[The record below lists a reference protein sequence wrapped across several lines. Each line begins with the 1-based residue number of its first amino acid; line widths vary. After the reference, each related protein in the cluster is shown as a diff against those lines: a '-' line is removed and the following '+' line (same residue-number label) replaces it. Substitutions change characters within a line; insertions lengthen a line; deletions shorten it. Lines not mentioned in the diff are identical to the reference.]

1 MADSDALLV
10 VEDWISEHFFTTDAR
25 KESYLARVLDRVKQW
40 RDAEHPTA
48 KSRFTAERSKLA
60 TSMAA
65 LYADEDPDPD
75 AAAALHADL
84 RRILGYEPGPYETTV
99 NGPVRLLR
107 SPGLEPTL
115 AIVEAK
121 PAATLDELFARH
133 ADTLAE
139 PYVVD
144 DEDPITSA
152 TKLVSTL
159 FLDQEETKFALIMA
173 GRWLVVGEASRW
185 PEGRYLAVD
194 LHTVAERGDTKQG
207 GEIDRA
213 LVAVDAES
221 LAPDADGNI
230 WWDATLEASVA
241 HTVGVSADLREGVRE
256 SIELIANEVVD
267 RRRAQG
273 LDPLPQ
279 SQAQPLALQSLRFLY
294 RILFLLY
301 AEASPELKILPVGDP
316 DYARGYSLD
325 RLRELVQV
333 ELASPRARSG
343 THLYESLAL
352 LFRLVDRGHSLV
364 EDSSP
369 LVEELDG
376 GAGERLET
384 YETHPS
390 PLVEERGSEA
400 TERPSPLV
408 EERRSEATERLETYE
423 TTNDRLVERGLE
435 FQPLRADLFSPQA
448 TALID
453 EVRLGNHALQEV
465 LRRLLLS
472 KERSGKERG
481 FISYVEL
488 GINQLGA
495 VYEGLMSYTGSFA
508 DVDLYEVARDGNPE
522 KGSWVVPV
530 DRADHLADKDFVHD
544 TDPVTGQKSRRRYT
558 RGQFVFRLSGRQRQR
573 SASYYTPE
581 VLTKFTVSEALA
593 ELLDQ
598 DGHTTTAEEILGL
611 SVCEPA
617 LGSGA
622 FAIEAVRQLAEQY
635 LKRRQEEL
643 GERIDPDVY
652 PAELQK
658 VKAYLALHNV
668 YGVDLNATAVEFA
681 EITLWLDTMA
691 EGLQAPWF
699 GLRLRRGNS
708 LVGASRSFY
717 TRDQVNDKRWLTTPP
732 TAEPLTDIAAR
743 IEQDRPELSG
753 SGGRIH
759 HWLLP
764 AAGWGAT
771 SESKEAKELVPDRV
785 AKVKAWRKA
794 IKGKPTKK
802 QLDQLVAISHQ
813 AEELWA
819 MAYRRL
825 KVAEEQSARH
835 IKLWGNPLADPPF
848 PLVEPVAGEE
858 RAAQPRRNPVS
869 NAPTRTV
876 TREQIEESLADVDG
890 AYRRLRRMM
899 DAWAALWFWPLTGDE
914 VAPPTLDQWID
925 AAQGILGTQKLSSRG
940 AKQGMG
946 TLSPADQW
954 EAMADQEN
962 FELAG
967 AGARRVKDVVGEHP
981 WLRVCD
987 DVAIEQGF
995 FHWPL
1000 DFATVFGRGGF
1011 DLQVGNPPWVRP
1023 RGDVESLLAEG
1034 EPWWQLA
1041 LKPSVAEKRKRRE
1054 ETLQRPGVLRG
1065 VVDGDA
1071 EMVALAEFI
1080 GGTTTYPLLAGL
1092 QPDLYRC
1099 FMHRTWANASGH
1111 GTTGLIHPETHF
1123 TDEKAGNL
1131 REETYLRL
1139 RRHWQ
1144 FKNELMLFGEIDDQV
1159 VYGLH
1164 TYGRRR
1170 QLPWFLNAV
1179 GLYHPDTI
1187 NRSHQHDGSGE
1198 EPGYKYEGKWD
1209 RRPHRSRVQLVTEE
1223 ALQLWR
1229 DVLEAPTAPTLRTR
1243 MLYTVNSSSATVLA
1257 RLATAGRVG
1266 ELGLKF
1272 SRGWDESIDRQKGR
1286 FVQQWGPAPWQ
1297 DAILQGPH
1305 LHVGNPFYKSPNP
1318 TMKHNQDWSSVDL
1331 ETLAPDAQPVTAY
1344 KPAGDRAVY
1353 DSAYGSWDGVPV
1365 RDHYRVAWRCMAA
1378 NSGERTL
1385 IPAVLPPGA
1394 THVDGIFSAG
1404 AGDAKT
1410 LALLGAV
1417 LSSILSDFQMRSAP
1431 KNHIRA
1437 PQVER
1442 VATPELGH
1450 PLVPRLIL
1458 RWLRLNC
1465 LTVAFADLWSKAWD
1479 SSFAN
1484 DEWLLGSAHPDAP
1497 QLGDVGPDWR
1507 PDTPLRRDVDR
1518 RNALLEIDALM
1529 ATMLGVTADEL
1540 ATIYR
1545 TQFAVLH
1552 GYDQNDYIYD
1562 ANGRLVPTQ
1571 VRQLW
1576 RKKGDNLTEEERT
1589 ATHPA
1594 GIVYTYELPFA
1605 PRDREADF
1613 RTAMGAL
1620 DGDGNAG
1627 LPGW

>member
-25 KESYLARVLDRVKQW
+25 KESYLARVLERAKQW
-40 RDAEHPTA
+40 RDAEGPTT
-48 KSRFTAERSKLA
+48 KSRFTADRSRLA
-60 TSMAA
+60 TAMAA
-65 LYADEDPDPD
+65 LYADEEPNPT
-75 AAAALHADL
+75 AAANLHADL
-84 RRILGYEPGPYETTV
+84 RRILGFHPGPYETTI

-115 AIVEAK
+115 ALVEAK

-139 PYVVD
+139 PYAID
-144 DEDPITSA
+144 DEEPIHSA

-159 FLDQEETKFALIMA
+159 FLDNEQTKFALIMA
-173 GRWLVVGEASRW
+173 GRWLVVAEASRW

-194 LHTVAERGDTKQG
+194 LHTVAERNDTKQG

-213 LVAVDAES
+213 LVAVDAQS
-221 LAPDADGNI
+221 LAPDAGGTI

-241 HTVGVSADLREGVRE
+241 HTVGVSGDLREGVRE

-279 SQAQPLALQSLRFLY
+279 HQAQPLALQSLRFLY

-333 ELASPRARSG
+333 ELSSPRARSG

-352 LFRLVDRGHSLV
+352 LFELVDRGHSLS
-364 EDSSP
+364 EDS
-369 LVEELDG
+369 
-376 GAGERLET
+376 
-384 YETHPS
+384 
-390 PLVEERGSEA
+390 
-400 TERPSPLV
+400 
-408 EERRSEATERLETYE
+408 
-423 TTNDRLVERGLE
+423 DRLVERGLE
-435 FQPLRADLFSPQA
+435 FQPLRADLFSPKA

-453 EVRLGNHALQEV
+453 KVGLGNHALQEV

-472 KERSGKERG
+472 KERSGMERG

-508 DVDLYEVARDGNPE
+508 DVDLYEVARDGNPA

-530 DRADHLADKDFVHD
+530 DRADHLAEKDFVLD
-544 TDPVTGQKSRRRYT
+544 IDPVTQQRRRRRYT
-558 RGQFVFRLSGRQRQR
+558 RGQFVFRLSGRERQR

-593 ELLDQ
+593 ELMDQ
-598 DGHTTTAEEILGL
+598 DGRTTTAEEILGL

-622 FAIEAVRQLAEQY
+622 FAIEAVRQLADQY

-643 GERIDPDVY
+643 GERIDPDLY

-658 VKAYLALHNV
+658 VKAHLALHNV

-732 TAEPLTDIAAR
+732 KAEPLTDIADR

-785 AKVKAWRKA
+785 KSVKAWRKA
-794 IKGKPTKK
+794 IRSKPTKK

-813 AEELWA
+813 VEELWA

-825 KVAEEQSARH
+825 KVAEQQSARK
-835 IKLWGNPLADPPF
+835 IPLWGIP
-848 PLVEPVAGEE
+848 EEVAN
-858 RAAQPRRNPVS
+858 QHQTTV
-869 NAPTRTV
+869 V
-876 TREQIEESLADVDG
+876 TREQIEESLADDEG

-899 DAWAALWFWPLTGDE
+899 DAWTALWFWPLTGDK

-925 AAQGILGTQKLSSRG
+925 AAQGILGSYQPTRSRKASS
-940 AKQGMG
+940 ADQP
-946 TLSPADQW
+946 LSPSDVWGALA
-954 EAMADQEN
+954 EQEE
-962 FELAG
+962 FELFT
-967 AGARRVKDVVGEHP
+967 AGARRVAAVLAAHP
-981 WLRVCD
+981 WLRVCEH
-987 DVAIEQGF
+987 VAGEQGF
-995 FHWPL
+995 FHWQL
-1000 DFATVFGRGGF
+1000 DFATVFGREGF

-1023 RGDVESLLAEG
+1023 DVDMDALLAEG
-1034 EPWWQLA
+1034 DPWWQLA
-1041 LKPSVAEKRKRRE
+1041 IKPSEALKASRRLG
-1054 ETLQRPGVLRG
+1054 TLQLARM
-1065 VVDGDA
+1065 GDTVTAGAA
-1071 EMVALAEFI
+1071 EMVALREFV
-1080 GGTTTYPLLAGL
+1080 GDVASYPELAGL
-1092 QPDLYRC
+1092 RPDLYRC
-1099 FMHRTWANASGH
+1099 FMARAWERSSYQ
-1111 GTTGLIHPETHF
+1111 GTVGLIHPETHL
-1123 TDEKAGNL
+1123 TDEKAGGL
-1131 REETYLRL
+1131 RELTYPRL

-1144 FKNELMLFGEIDDQV
+1144 FLNELKLFSEIHDLVSYGVHIYGASRHV
-1159 VYGLH
+1159 VFM
-1164 TYGRRR
+1164 
-1170 QLPWFLNAV
+1170 QAS
-1179 GLYHPDTI
+1179 GLYHPETVT
-1187 NRSHQHDGSGE
+1187 RSQHHDGSGS
-1198 EPGYKYEGKWD
+1198 EPGFKHEGNWD
-1209 RRPHRSRVQLVTEE
+1209 RRPHRSRIQTVTDSTLVS
-1223 ALQLWR
+1223 WR
-1229 DVLEAPTAPTLRTR
+1229 DALEDPDLPVRRTR
-1243 MLYTVNSSSATVLA
+1243 MLYAVNRSASRVLS
-1257 RLATAGRVG
+1257 LLSTAPRVG
-1266 ELGLKF
+1266 ELGLHF
-1272 SRGWDESIDRQKGR
+1272 SAGWNETTDRQKGR
-1286 FVQQWGPAPWQ
+1286 FVQEWGPASWE

-1305 LHVGNPFYKSPNP
+1305 LHVGTPFYKSPNS

-1331 ETLAPDAQPVTAY
+1331 ETLAPDARPVTAY
-1344 KPAGDRAVY
+1344 KPAGDRAIY
-1353 DSAYGSWDGVPV
+1353 DAAYGTWNGVPV
-1365 RDHYRVAWRCMAA
+1365 RDHYRLAWRAMAA

-1385 IPAVLPPGA
+1385 TPAIIPPSAAHPNGVFSLGGDPGLVVFA
-1394 THVDGIFSAG
+1394 AG
-1404 AGDAKT
+1404 A
-1410 LALLGAV
+1410 
-1417 LSSILSDFQMRSAP
+1417 LSSLLSDFSVRAAP
-1431 KNHIRA
+1431 KSGIYQGVVDRLGLPPVTH
-1437 PQVER
+1437 
-1442 VATPELGH
+1442 ELA
-1450 PLVPRLIL
+1450 PRLLL
-1458 RWLRLNC
+1458 RTLRLNC
-1465 LTVAFADLWSKAWD
+1465 LTEAYAPLWQELWDPAFAE
-1479 SSFAN
+1479 
-1484 DEWLLGSAHPDAP
+1484 DEWLLGKGYP
-1497 QLGDVGPDWR
+1497 GGPDMGAVR
-1507 PDTPLRRDVDR
+1507 PEWTPTTPLRRDIDR
-1518 RNALLEIDALM
+1518 RNALVEIDALM
-1529 ATMLGVTADEL
+1529 ATMLGVSADEL
-1540 ATIYR
+1540 STIYR

-1576 RKKGDNLTEEERT
+1576 RKKGHKLTEEERT
-1589 ATHPA
+1589 ATHPV
-1594 GIVYTYELPFA
+1594 GTIYKYELPFA
-1605 PRDREADF
+1605 RIDREADF
-1613 RTAMGAL
+1613 CTAVDAL
-1620 DGDGNAG
+1620 QTYHWKR
-1627 LPGW
+1627 PGGVAPLDSGRRNLGPDPSTTGVGVAR

>member
-40 RDAEHPTA
+40 RDAEHPTTR
-48 KSRFTAERSKLA
+48 SRFTADRSKLA
-60 TSMAA
+60 TAMAA
-65 LYADEDPDPD
+65 LYADDDPDPD

-115 AIVEAK
+115 ALVEAK

-159 FLDQEETKFALIMA
+159 FLDHEETKFALIMA
-173 GRWLVVGEASRW
+173 GRWLVVAEASRW

-364 EDSSP
+364 ED
-369 LVEELDG
+369 
-376 GAGERLET
+376 
-384 YETHPS
+384 
-390 PLVEERGSEA
+390 
-400 TERPSPLV
+400 PSPLV

-453 EVRLGNHALQEV
+453 EVGLGNHALQEV

-530 DRADHLADKDFVHD
+530 DRADHLADKDFVLD

-717 TRDQVNDKRWLTTPP
+717 TRDQVGDKRWLTTPP

-753 SGGRIH
+753 SDGRIH

-825 KVAEEQSARH
+825 KVAEQQSARR
-835 IKLWGNPLADPPF
+835 IPLWGMPED
-848 PLVEPVAGEE
+848 VAS
-858 RAAQPRRNPVS
+858 QHQTTV
-869 NAPTRTV
+869 V
-876 TREQIEESLADVDG
+876 TREQIEESLADDDG

-899 DAWAALWFWPLTGDE
+899 DAWTALWFWPLTGDE

-940 AKQGMG
+940 SKQGMG

-954 EAMADQEN
+954 QAMADQES
-962 FELAG
+962 FEVAG
-967 AGARRVKDVVGEHP
+967 AGARRVKDVLDEHP
-981 WLRVCD
+981 WLRVCE
-987 DVAIEQGF
+987 DVAREQGF
-995 FHWPL
+995 LHWQL
-1000 DFATVFGRGGF
+1000 DFATIFGRGGF

-1023 RGDVESLLAEG
+1023 DVDLDALLAESD
-1034 EPWWQLA
+1034 PWWQLEV
-1041 LKPSVAEKRKRRE
+1041 KPSEAAKTSRRT
-1054 ETLQRPGVLRG
+1054 ETLQLVGAADMVAAG
-1065 VVDGDA
+1065 AA
-1071 EMVALAEFI
+1071 EMVALREFVGDATI
-1080 GGTTTYPLLAGL
+1080 YPELSGL
-1092 QPDLYRC
+1092 RPDLYRC
-1099 FMHRTWANASGH
+1099 FMAQTWTH
-1111 GTTGLIHPETHF
+1111 GSRRGTVGLIHPETHL
-1123 TDEKAGNL
+1123 TDEKAGGL
-1131 REETYLRL
+1131 RELTYPRL

-1144 FKNELMLFGEIDDQV
+1144 FKNELMLFTEIDDQV

-1164 TYGRRR
+1164 IYGWARSEAR
-1170 QLPWFLNAV
+1170 FLHAV
-1179 GLYHPDTI
+1179 GIYHPETVS
-1187 NRSHQHDGSGE
+1187 RSFSHDGSGE
-1198 EPGYKYEGKWD
+1198 EPGYKHAGKWD
-1209 RRPHRSRVQLVTEE
+1209 RRPHRSRIQVVDDAELAV
-1223 ALQLWR
+1223 WR
-1229 DVLEAPTAPTLRTR
+1229 GIVETPDVPTRRTR
-1243 MLYTVNSSSATVLA
+1243 MLYSVNRSAAKVLSLMA
-1257 RLATAGRVG
+1257 RSQRVG
-1266 ELGLKF
+1266 ELGLQF
-1272 SRGWDESIDRQKGR
+1272 SAGWNETTDRQKGR
-1286 FVQQWGPAPWQ
+1286 FVQEWGPVSWD

-1305 LHVGNPFYKSPNP
+1305 LHVANPFYKSPNP

-1344 KPAGDRAVY
+1344 KPSGDRAVY
-1353 DSAYGSWDGVPV
+1353 DSAYGTWDGVPV
-1365 RDHYRVAWRCMAA
+1365 RDHYRVAWRRMAA

-1385 IPAVLPPGA
+1385 TPAIVPPGSVHVHPVHTVGGLPA
-1394 THVDGIFSAG
+1394 TDI
-1404 AGDAKT
+1404 
-1410 LALLGAV
+1410 ALVGAV
-1417 LSSILSDFQMRSAP
+1417 LASVLSDFQVRSVGKADI
-1431 KNHIRA
+1431 HLSS
-1437 PQVER
+1437 VER
-1442 VATPELGH
+1442 LALPPRDH
-1450 PLVPRLIL
+1450 PLIPRLLL
-1458 RWLRLNC
+1458 RALRLNC
-1465 LTVAFADLWSKAWD
+1465 LTRAYADLWRDAWD
-1479 SSFAN
+1479 PAFTE
-1484 DEWLLGSAHPDAP
+1484 DEWLLGKAYPDAP
-1497 QLGDVGPDWR
+1497 ELGDVRPGWT
-1507 PDTPLRRDVDR
+1507 PDTPLRRDIDR
-1518 RNALLEIDALM
+1518 RNALVEIDALM

-1562 ANGRLVPTQ
+1562 ANGRLAPTQ

-1576 RKKGDNLTEEERT
+1576 RRKGDKLTDDERT
-1589 ATHPA
+1589 ATHAA
-1594 GIVYTYELPFA
+1594 GTIYAYELPFA
-1605 PRDREADF
+1605 PRDREADM
-1613 RTAMGAL
+1613 RDAIVKLVRVDVQPAH
-1620 DGDGNAG
+1620 
-1627 LPGW
+1627 

>member
-25 KESYLARVLDRVKQW
+25 KESYLSRVLDRVKQW
-40 RDAEHPTA
+40 RDSEHPTT

-60 TSMAA
+60 TAMAA
-65 LYADEDPDPD
+65 LYADDDPDPD

-159 FLDQEETKFALIMA
+159 FLDHEETKFALIMA
-173 GRWLVVGEASRW
+173 GRWLVVAEASRW

-194 LHTVAERGDTKQG
+194 LHTVAERGDTLQG

-213 LVAVDAES
+213 LVALDAES

-352 LFRLVDRGHSLV
+352 LFRLVDRGHNI
-364 EDSSP
+364 
-369 LVEELDG
+369 DG
-376 GAGERLET
+376 DAE
-384 YETHPS
+384 
-390 PLVEERGSEA
+390 
-400 TERPSPLV
+400 
-408 EERRSEATERLETYE
+408 
-423 TTNDRLVERGLE
+423 RLVERGLE
-435 FQPLRADLFSPQA
+435 FQPLRADLFSPKA
-448 TALID
+448 ASLID
-453 EVRLGNHALQEV
+453 EVGLGNHALQEV

-530 DRADHLADKDFVHD
+530 DRADHLADKDFVLD

-581 VLTKFTVSEALA
+581 VLTKFTVSEALT

-717 TRDQVNDKRWLTTPP
+717 TRDQVGDKRWLTTPP
-732 TAEPLTDIAAR
+732 TVEPLTDIAAR

-785 AKVKAWRKA
+785 AKVKDWRKA

-825 KVAEEQSARH
+825 KVAEQQSARR
-835 IKLWGNPLADPPF
+835 IPLWGMPED
-848 PLVEPVAGEE
+848 VANQHQ
-858 RAAQPRRNPVS
+858 ATV
-869 NAPTRTV
+869 V
-876 TREQIEESLADVDG
+876 TREQIEESLADDDG

-899 DAWAALWFWPLTGDE
+899 DAWTALWFWPLTGDE

-940 AKQGMG
+940 ARQGMG
-946 TLSPADQW
+946 TLSPSDQW
-954 EAMADQEN
+954 EAMGDQEN

-967 AGARRVKDVVGEHP
+967 AGARRVSDVLDDHP
-981 WLRVCD
+981 WLRVCG
-987 DVAIEQGF
+987 DVAKEQGF
-995 FHWPL
+995 FHWQL

-1023 RGDVESLLAEG
+1023 TVDADALLSDGD
-1034 EPWWQLA
+1034 PWWQLA
-1041 LKPSVAEKRKRRE
+1041 LKPSEAERAARRVDTLSNSEAFDILVAGAGEVAAVAEF
-1054 ETLQRPGVLRG
+1054 V
-1065 VVDGDA
+1065 GD
-1071 EMVALAEFI
+1071 V
-1080 GGTTTYPLLAGL
+1080 TTYPVLVGL

-1099 FMHRTWANASGH
+1099 FMWRTWSNGSQRGIV
-1111 GTTGLIHPETHF
+1111 GLIHPETHF
-1123 TDEKAGNL
+1123 TDEKAGGL
-1131 REETYLRL
+1131 REATYVRL
-1139 RRHWQ
+1139 KRHWQ
-1144 FKNELMLFGEIDDQV
+1144 FKNELMLFTEIDDQV
-1159 VYGLH
+1159 VYGFHIYGSPMAHPAFLH
-1164 TYGRRR
+1164 
-1170 QLPWFLNAV
+1170 AV
-1179 GLYHPDTI
+1179 GIYHPETVE
-1187 NRSHQHDGSGE
+1187 RSHQHDGSGE
-1198 EPGYKYEGKWD
+1198 EPGYKHLGKWD
-1209 RRPHRSRVQLVTEE
+1209 RRPHRSRIQAVNKGVLSV
-1223 ALQLWR
+1223 WHS
-1229 DVLEAPTAPTLRTR
+1229 VLEGADVPVQRTR
-1243 MLYTVNSSSATVLA
+1243 MLYTVNRSAAEVLA
-1257 RLATAGRVG
+1257 RLATSRRVS
-1266 ELGLKF
+1266 ELGLRF
-1272 SRGWDESIDRQKGR
+1272 SSGWHEKMDRQKGR
-1286 FVQQWGPAPWQ
+1286 FLQKWGPASWD

-1331 ETLAPDAQPVTAY
+1331 ETLAPDARPVTAY
-1344 KPAGDRAVY
+1344 KPTGDRAVY
-1353 DSAYGSWDGVPV
+1353 DSAYGTWDGVPV
-1365 RDHYRVAWRCMAA
+1365 RDHYRVAWRAMAA

-1385 IPAVLPPGA
+1385 IPAIIPPGTA
-1394 THVDGIFSAG
+1394 HPNTIFTLG
-1404 AGDAKT
+1404 GDAFSVV
-1410 LALLGAV
+1410 LLSGAV
-1417 LSSILSDFQMRSAP
+1417 SSLVNDFSVRSAP
-1431 KNHIRA
+1431 RSNIF
-1437 PQVER
+1437 QGVVER
-1442 VATPELGH
+1442 LALPPRDHMLI
-1450 PLVPRLIL
+1450 PRLLL
-1458 RWLRLNC
+1458 RTLRLNC
-1465 LTVAFADLWSKAWD
+1465 LTNAYASLWREVWDPAFTD
-1479 SSFAN
+1479 
-1484 DEWLLGSAHPDAP
+1484 DEWLLGKAYPDAP
-1497 QLGDVGPDWR
+1497 DLGGVGPEWT
-1507 PDTPLRRDVDR
+1507 PVTPLRRHIDR
-1518 RNALLEIDALM
+1518 HNALVEIDALM

-1540 ATIYR
+1540 STIYR

-1562 ANGRLVPTQ
+1562 TNGRLVPTQ

-1576 RKKGDNLTEEERT
+1576 RKKGHNLTEEERT
-1589 ATHPA
+1589 AAQPA
-1594 GIVYTYELPFA
+1594 GTVYTYELPFA
-1605 PRDREADF
+1605 PRERESDF
-1613 RTAMGAL
+1613 HSAMHRLGRGHLLASEQR
-1620 DGDGNAG
+1620 
-1627 LPGW
+1627 

>member
-25 KESYLARVLDRVKQW
+25 KESYLARVLDRLKQW
-40 RDAEHPTA
+40 RDSEHPTT

-60 TSMAA
+60 TAMAA
-65 LYADEDPDPD
+65 LYADDDPDAE

-115 AIVEAK
+115 ALVEAK

-159 FLDQEETKFALIMA
+159 FLDHEETKFALIMA
-173 GRWLVVGEASRW
+173 GRWLVVAEASRW

-279 SQAQPLALQSLRFLY
+279 GQAQPLALQSLRFLY

-352 LFRLVDRGHSLV
+352 LFRLVDRGHT
-364 EDSSP
+364 
-369 LVEELDG
+369 LDG
-376 GAGERLET
+376 DA
-384 YETHPS
+384 
-390 PLVEERGSEA
+390 
-400 TERPSPLV
+400 
-408 EERRSEATERLETYE
+408 
-423 TTNDRLVERGLE
+423 DRLVERGLE
-435 FQPLRADLFSPQA
+435 FQPLRADLFSPKA
-448 TALID
+448 TSLID
-453 EVRLGNHALQEV
+453 EVGLGNHALQEV

-508 DVDLYEVARDGNPE
+508 EVDLYEVAKDGNPE

-530 DRADHLADKDFVHD
+530 DRADHLADKDFVLD

-622 FAIEAVRQLAEQY
+622 FAIEAVRQLADQY

-743 IEQDRPELSG
+743 VEQDRPELSG

-771 SESKEAKELVPDRV
+771 SESKEARELVPERV

-825 KVAEEQSARH
+825 KVAEQQSARQ
-835 IKLWGNPLADPPF
+835 IPLWGMPED
-848 PLVEPVAGEE
+848 VANQHQ
-858 RAAQPRRNPVS
+858 ATV
-869 NAPTRTV
+869 V
-876 TREQIEESLADVDG
+876 TREQIEESLADDDG

-899 DAWAALWFWPLTGDE
+899 DAWTALWFWPLTGDE
-914 VAPPTLDQWID
+914 VAPPTLDEWID
-925 AAQGILGTQKLSSRG
+925 AAQGILGTQKLHWWG
-940 AKQGMG
+940 AKEGNG
-946 TLSPADQW
+946 TLAPTDQW
-954 EAMADQEN
+954 KAMADQES

-967 AGARRVKDVVGEHP
+967 AGAKPVRTVLEAHP
-981 WLRVCD
+981 WLHICEALAR
-987 DVAIEQGF
+987 EHGF
-995 FHWPL
+995 FHWQL

-1011 DLQVGNPPWVRP
+1011 DMQVGNPPWVRP
-1023 RGDVESLLAEG
+1023 RGDAEALLAEVD
-1034 EPWWQLA
+1034 PWWKLA
-1041 LKPSVAEKRKRRE
+1041 DKPPEAVRTQRRAAAI
-1054 ETLQRPGVLRG
+1054 LQPGACEVL
-1065 VVDGDA
+1065 VSGDS
-1071 EMVALAEFI
+1071 EMAALAVYARDVTIF
-1080 GGTTTYPLLAGL
+1080 PMLSGL

-1099 FMHRTWANASGH
+1099 FMARAWANMGTAGIAS
-1111 GTTGLIHPETHF
+1111 LLHPDSHF
-1123 TDEKAGNL
+1123 SDDSASVL
-1131 REETYLRL
+1131 RASTYPRL
-1139 RRHWQ
+1139 RRQWQ
-1144 FKNELMLFGEIDDQV
+1144 FVNELRLFDEVGHMMV
-1159 VYGLH
+1159 FGVHVYG
-1164 TYGRRR
+1164 
-1170 QLPWFLNAV
+1170 NARAKV
-1179 GLYHPDTI
+1179 GFWRAGGLYHPDTVV
-1187 NRSHQHDGSGE
+1187 RSLNHDGSGP
-1198 EPGYKYEGKWD
+1198 EPGFKHQGRWD
-1209 RRPHRSRVQLVTEE
+1209 LRPHRSRIQYVDGGVLAT
-1223 ALQLWR
+1223 WR
-1229 DVLEAPTAPTLRTR
+1229 DLLENPHSPVLESRMLRT
-1243 MLYTVNSSSATVLA
+1243 VNATQAELLA
-1257 RLATAGRVG
+1257 RFAAEGRIG
-1266 ELGLKF
+1266 DRSLDY
-1272 SRGWDESIDRQKGR
+1272 SRGWDESLDRRKGLFTR
-1286 FVQQWGPAPWQ
+1286 EWGPVESWD

-1305 LHVGNPFYKSPNP
+1305 IFVCDPFYQRPNP
-1318 TMKHNQDWSSVDL
+1318 TMRSKGDWAAQDL
-1331 ETLAPDAQPVTAY
+1331 EALSSDALPTTAY
-1344 KPAGDRAVY
+1344 KPASNRQLY
-1353 DSAYGSWDGVPV
+1353 ESSYGVSRGIPV
-1365 RDHYRVAWRCMAA
+1365 RSRYRIAWRRMAA
-1378 NSGERTL
+1378 NGGERTL
-1385 IPAVLPPGA
+1385 IAACVPPGTA
-1394 THVDGIFSAG
+1394 HVHTINS
-1404 AGDAKT
+1404 
-1410 LALLGAV
+1410 LAANTGRELSVVGAV
-1417 LSSILSDFQMRSAP
+1417 LSSLLSDFQIRS
-1431 KNHIRA
+1431 
-1437 PQVER
+1437 
-1442 VATPELGH
+1442 VAKADIL
-1450 PLVPRLIL
+1450 PLAIKRLAMPPSDPRLEVRLAL
-1458 RWLRLNC
+1458 RMLRLNC
-1465 LTVAFADLWSKAWD
+1465 VTRAYANLWAEAWD
-1479 SSFAN
+1479 AAFLQDA
-1484 DEWLLGSAHPDAP
+1484 WLLAKAYPDAP
-1497 QLGDVGPDWR
+1497 ELGDVQPEWT
-1507 PDTPLRRDVDR
+1507 PATPLRRDVDR
-1518 RNALLEIDALM
+1518 RNALLEIDVIVAAM
-1529 ATMLGVTADEL
+1529 FGVTADEL

-1552 GYDQNDYIYD
+1552 GYDHNEYIFD

-1576 RKKGDNLTEEERT
+1576 RKKGDKLTDEERT

-1594 GIVYTYELPFA
+1594 GTVYTYELPFA

-1613 RTAMGAL
+1613 HTAMEAL
-1620 DGDGNAG
+1620 KQ
-1627 LPGW
+1627 

>member
-40 RDAEHPTA
+40 RDAEHPTT

-60 TSMAA
+60 TAMAA
-65 LYADEDPDPD
+65 LYADDDPDPD

-115 AIVEAK
+115 ALVEAK

-159 FLDQEETKFALIMA
+159 FLDHEETKFALIMA
-173 GRWLVVGEASRW
+173 GRWLVVAEASRW

-364 EDSSP
+364 E
-369 LVEELDG
+369 
-376 GAGERLET
+376 
-384 YETHPS
+384 
-390 PLVEERGSEA
+390 ERG
-400 TERPSPLV
+400 
-408 EERRSEATERLETYE
+408 SEATERLETYE

-453 EVRLGNHALQEV
+453 EVGLGNHALQEV

-530 DRADHLADKDFVHD
+530 DRADHLADKDFVLD

-835 IKLWGNPLADPPF
+835 IKLWGNPLADPPS
-848 PLVEPVAGEE
+848 
-858 RAAQPRRNPVS
+858 R
-869 NAPTRTV
+869 
-876 TREQIEESLADVDG
+876 
-890 AYRRLRRMM
+890 
-899 DAWAALWFWPLTGDE
+899 W
-914 VAPPTLDQWID
+914 
-925 AAQGILGTQKLSSRG
+925 LSR
-940 AKQGMG
+940 
-946 TLSPADQW
+946 SPARN
-954 EAMADQEN
+954 EPRN
-962 FELAG
+962 
-967 AGARRVKDVVGEHP
+967 RV
-981 WLRVCD
+981 
-987 DVAIEQGF
+987 
-995 FHWPL
+995 
-1000 DFATVFGRGGF
+1000 
-1011 DLQVGNPPWVRP
+1011 
-1023 RGDVESLLAEG
+1023 
-1034 EPWWQLA
+1034 
-1041 LKPSVAEKRKRRE
+1041 
-1054 ETLQRPGVLRG
+1054 ETP
-1065 VVDGDA
+1065 
-1071 EMVALAEFI
+1071 
-1080 GGTTTYPLLAGL
+1080 
-1092 QPDLYRC
+1092 
-1099 FMHRTWANASGH
+1099 
-1111 GTTGLIHPETHF
+1111 
-1123 TDEKAGNL
+1123 
-1131 REETYLRL
+1131 
-1139 RRHWQ
+1139 
-1144 FKNELMLFGEIDDQV
+1144 
-1159 VYGLH
+1159 
-1164 TYGRRR
+1164 
-1170 QLPWFLNAV
+1170 
-1179 GLYHPDTI
+1179 
-1187 NRSHQHDGSGE
+1187 
-1198 EPGYKYEGKWD
+1198 
-1209 RRPHRSRVQLVTEE
+1209 
-1223 ALQLWR
+1223 
-1229 DVLEAPTAPTLRTR
+1229 
-1243 MLYTVNSSSATVLA
+1243 
-1257 RLATAGRVG
+1257 
-1266 ELGLKF
+1266 
-1272 SRGWDESIDRQKGR
+1272 
-1286 FVQQWGPAPWQ
+1286 
-1297 DAILQGPH
+1297 
-1305 LHVGNPFYKSPNP
+1305 
-1318 TMKHNQDWSSVDL
+1318 
-1331 ETLAPDAQPVTAY
+1331 
-1344 KPAGDRAVY
+1344 
-1353 DSAYGSWDGVPV
+1353 
-1365 RDHYRVAWRCMAA
+1365 
-1378 NSGERTL
+1378 
-1385 IPAVLPPGA
+1385 
-1394 THVDGIFSAG
+1394 
-1404 AGDAKT
+1404 
-1410 LALLGAV
+1410 
-1417 LSSILSDFQMRSAP
+1417 
-1431 KNHIRA
+1431 
-1437 PQVER
+1437 
-1442 VATPELGH
+1442 
-1450 PLVPRLIL
+1450 
-1458 RWLRLNC
+1458 
-1465 LTVAFADLWSKAWD
+1465 
-1479 SSFAN
+1479 
-1484 DEWLLGSAHPDAP
+1484 
-1497 QLGDVGPDWR
+1497 
-1507 PDTPLRRDVDR
+1507 
-1518 RNALLEIDALM
+1518 
-1529 ATMLGVTADEL
+1529 
-1540 ATIYR
+1540 
-1545 TQFAVLH
+1545 
-1552 GYDQNDYIYD
+1552 
-1562 ANGRLVPTQ
+1562 
-1571 VRQLW
+1571 
-1576 RKKGDNLTEEERT
+1576 
-1589 ATHPA
+1589 
-1594 GIVYTYELPFA
+1594 
-1605 PRDREADF
+1605 
-1613 RTAMGAL
+1613 
-1620 DGDGNAG
+1620 
-1627 LPGW
+1627 

>member
-25 KESYLARVLDRVKQW
+25 KESYVARVLDRVKQW
-40 RDAEHPTA
+40 RDAEHPTT

-60 TSMAA
+60 TAMAA

-115 AIVEAK
+115 ALVEAK

-159 FLDQEETKFALIMA
+159 FLDHEETKFALIMA
-173 GRWLVVGEASRW
+173 GRWLVVAEASRW

-213 LVAVDAES
+213 LVALDAES

-273 LDPLPQ
+273 LDPLKQ
-279 SQAQPLALQSLRFLY
+279 DQAQPLALQSLRFLY

-352 LFRLVDRGHSLV
+352 LFELVDRGHA
-364 EDSSP
+364 
-369 LVEELDG
+369 LDG
-376 GAGERLET
+376 D
-384 YETHPS
+384 S
-390 PLVEERGSEA
+390 
-400 TERPSPLV
+400 
-408 EERRSEATERLETYE
+408 
-423 TTNDRLVERGLE
+423 DRLVERGLE
-435 FQPLRADLFSPQA
+435 FQPLRADLFSAKA

-453 EVRLGNHALQEV
+453 EVGLGNHALQEV

-530 DRADHLADKDFVHD
+530 DRADHLADKDFVLD
-544 TDPVTGQKSRRRYT
+544 ADPVTGQKSRRRYS

-717 TRDQVNDKRWLTTPP
+717 TRDQVGDKRWLTTPP

-743 IEQDRPELSG
+743 IEQDRPDLSG
-753 SGGRIH
+753 TGGRIH

-813 AEELWA
+813 VEELWA

-825 KVAEEQSARH
+825 KVAEEQSARQ
-835 IKLWGNPLADPPF
+835 IKLWGNPLADAD
-848 PLVEPVAGEE
+848 PLADV
-858 RAAQPRRNPVS
+858 PRSGLEASGARTRN
-869 NAPTRTV
+869 V
-876 TREQIEESLADVDG
+876 TREQIEESLADDDG

-899 DAWAALWFWPLTGDE
+899 DAWTALWFWPLTGDE

-925 AAQGILGTQKLSSRG
+925 AAQGILGTQRLSSRG
-940 AKQGMG
+940 SKQGMG
-946 TLSPADQW
+946 TLSPGDQW
-954 EAMADQEN
+954 QAMADQEN

-967 AGARRVKDVVGEHP
+967 AGARRVRDVLDDHP
-981 WLRVCD
+981 WLRVCE
-987 DVAIEQGF
+987 DVAREQGF
-995 FHWPL
+995 LHWQL

-1034 EPWWQLA
+1034 DPWWQLA
-1041 LKPSVAEKRKRRE
+1041 WKPSVAEKKARRE
-1054 ETLQRPGVLRG
+1054 HTLQQPRVEQG

-1071 EMVALAEFI
+1071 EIVALAEFI
-1080 GGTTTYPLLAGL
+1080 GDVTTYPVLAGL

-1099 FMHRTWANASGH
+1099 FMSRTWVNSSDR

-1123 TDEKAGNL
+1123 TDEKAGAL
-1131 REETYLRL
+1131 REAAYPRL

-1144 FKNELMLFGEIDDQV
+1144 FVNEMQLFREIDHHV
-1159 VYGLH
+1159 NYGIHVYGTNRDVGFRH
-1164 TYGRRR
+1164 
-1170 QLPWFLNAV
+1170 AA
-1179 GLYHPDTI
+1179 GLYHPETVS
-1187 NRSHQHDGSGE
+1187 RSAQHDGSGP
-1198 EPGYKYEGKWD
+1198 EPGYKHEGGWD
-1209 RRPHRSRVQLVTEE
+1209 RRPHRSRIQRVNRET
-1223 ALQLWR
+1223 LQVWR
-1229 DVLEAPTAPTLRTR
+1229 DVLESPTTPVERSR

-1257 RLATAGRVG
+1257 RLAKARRVG
-1266 ELGLKF
+1266 ELGLSF

-1286 FVQQWGPAPWQ
+1286 FVQEWGPVSWD

-1305 LHVGNPFYKSPNP
+1305 LHVANPFYKSPNP
-1318 TMKHNQDWSSVDL
+1318 TMLHNLDWSSVDL
-1331 ETLAPDAQPVTAY
+1331 EALAPDAQPVTAY
-1344 KPAGDRAVY
+1344 KPAGDRAIY
-1353 DSAYGSWDGVPV
+1353 DSSYGSWEGVPV
-1365 RDHYRVAWRCMAA
+1365 RDHFRVAWRKMAA

-1385 IPAVLPPGA
+1385 ISAVVPPGMA
-1394 THVDGIFSAG
+1394 HIDGVFSA
-1404 AGDAKT
+1404 AGSYDT
-1410 LALLGAV
+1410 DTVLLAVVMSSLLA
-1417 LSSILSDFQMRSAP
+1417 DFTIRSAP
-1431 KNHIRA
+1431 KANIRSA
-1437 PQVER
+1437 QIDQLPLPP
-1442 VATPELGH
+1442 ADH
-1450 PLVPRLIL
+1450 PLLPRARL
-1458 RWLRLNC
+1458 RFLRLSCVTAAYAELWAVNWDP
-1465 LTVAFADLWSKAWD
+1465 AFTQ
-1479 SSFAN
+1479 
-1484 DEWLLGSAHPDAP
+1484 DEWLLGKTRQDAP
-1497 QLGDVGPDWR
+1497 DLGDVGPKWT
-1507 PDTPLRRDVDR
+1507 PNAPLRRDVDR
-1518 RNALLEIDALM
+1518 RNALVEIDALM

-1576 RKKGDNLTEEERT
+1576 RKKGDNLTEDERT
-1589 ATHPA
+1589 AIHPA
-1594 GIVYTYELPFA
+1594 GTSYTYEIPFA

-1613 RTAMGAL
+1613 HTAVHRLSRGPGQQRQAL
-1620 DGDGNAG
+1620 GQYHA
-1627 LPGW
+1627 LQQ

>member
-40 RDAEHPTA
+40 RDAEHPTT

-60 TSMAA
+60 TAMAA
-65 LYADEDPDPD
+65 LYADDDPDPD

-115 AIVEAK
+115 ALVEAK

-133 ADTLAE
+133 AETLAE

-159 FLDQEETKFALIMA
+159 FLDHEETKFALIMA
-173 GRWLVVGEASRW
+173 GRWLVVAEASRW

-364 EDSSP
+364 E
-369 LVEELDG
+369 
-376 GAGERLET
+376 
-384 YETHPS
+384 
-390 PLVEERGSEA
+390 ERG
-400 TERPSPLV
+400 
-408 EERRSEATERLETYE
+408 SEATERLETYE

-448 TALID
+448 TSLID
-453 EVRLGNHALQEV
+453 EVGLGNHALQEV

-530 DRADHLADKDFVHD
+530 DRADHLADKDFVLD
-544 TDPVTGQKSRRRYT
+544 TDPVTGQRSRRRYT

-643 GERIDPDVY
+643 GERIDPDLY

-802 QLDQLVAISHQ
+802 QLDQLVAISHE

-825 KVAEEQSARH
+825 MVAEQQSARQ
-835 IKLWGNPLADPPF
+835 IPLWGMPQD
-848 PLVEPVAGEE
+848 VANQHQ
-858 RAAQPRRNPVS
+858 ATV
-869 NAPTRTV
+869 V
-876 TREQIEESLADVDG
+876 TREQIEESLSDDDG

-899 DAWAALWFWPLTGDE
+899 DAWTALWFWPLTGDD

-940 AKQGMG
+940 SKQGMG

-954 EAMADQEN
+954 EAMADQES

-967 AGARRVKDVVGEHP
+967 AGARRVGDVLDDHP
-981 WLRVCD
+981 WLRVCE
-987 DVAIEQGF
+987 DVAREQGF
-995 FHWPL
+995 FHWQL

-1023 RGDVESLLAEG
+1023 DVNVDALLAESD
-1034 EPWWQLA
+1034 PWWQLA
-1041 LKPSVAEKRKRRE
+1041 LKPSESVKFSRRT
-1054 ETLQRPGVLRG
+1054 ETLQSLRA
-1065 VVDGDA
+1065 GDIVTAGAA
-1071 EMVALAEFI
+1071 EMVALRTFV
-1080 GGTTTYPLLAGL
+1080 GDVTTYAELFGL
-1092 QPDLYRC
+1092 RPDLYRC
-1099 FMHRTWANASGH
+1099 FMAQTWAHSSRR
-1111 GTTGLIHPETHF
+1111 GTVGLIHPETHL
-1123 TDEKAGNL
+1123 TDDKAGGL
-1131 REETYLRL
+1131 RERTYRRL

-1144 FKNELMLFGEIDDQV
+1144 FVNELQLFDEVHNLVNYGV
-1159 VYGLH
+1159 HVYGA
-1164 TYGRRR
+1164 TRGVS
-1170 QLPWFLNAV
+1170 FLNAA
-1179 GLYHPDTI
+1179 GLYHPDTVA
-1187 NRSHQHDGSGE
+1187 RSLKHDGSGE
-1198 EPGYKYEGKWD
+1198 EPGLKYEGQWD
-1209 RRPHRSRVQLVTEE
+1209 LRPHGSRIQSVSDVT
-1223 ALQLWR
+1223 LTVWR
-1229 DVLEAPTAPTLRTR
+1229 DILEGAEAPSSTAR
-1243 MLYTVNSSSATVLA
+1243 MLYTSNHSTAKVMAHLA
-1257 RLATAGRVG
+1257 RARRVG
-1266 ELGLKF
+1266 SLGLQF
-1272 SRGWDESIDRQKGR
+1272 SQGWNETTDRQKGR
-1286 FVQQWGPAPWQ
+1286 FVQEWGPASWG

-1305 LHVGNPFYKSPNP
+1305 LHVGNPFFKSPNP
-1318 TMKHNQDWSSVDL
+1318 TMSSNKDWSVVDL
-1331 ETLAPDAQPVTAY
+1331 ETLAADALPTTAY
-1344 KPAGDRAVY
+1344 KPTGDSDVY
-1353 DSAYGSWDGVPV
+1353 DAAYGKWNGSSQ
-1365 RDHYRVAWRCMAA
+1365 RDDFRVAWRGMAA
-1378 NSGERTL
+1378 NTGERTL
-1385 IPAVLPPGA
+1385 MPAVIPPGA
-1394 THVDGIFSAG
+1394 AHIFTLYCLGGGPNPSVVLAAAAMSSMLNDALVRALPKSGIIQSTAMQ
-1404 AGDAKT
+1404 
-1410 LALLGAV
+1410 LALPP
-1417 LSSILSDFQMRSAP
+1417 SD
-1431 KNHIRA
+1431 
-1437 PQVER
+1437 
-1442 VATPELGH
+1442 H
-1450 PLVPRLIL
+1450 PLIPRLLL
-1458 RWLRLNC
+1458 RTLRLNC
-1465 LTVAFADLWSKAWD
+1465 VTDAYSDLWREVWD
-1479 SSFAN
+1479 PAFVE
-1484 DEWLLGSAHPDAP
+1484 DEWLLGKAYRDAP
-1497 QLGDVGPDWR
+1497 GLGGVGPEWT
-1507 PDTPLRRDVDR
+1507 PHTPLRRDVDR
-1518 RNALLEIDALM
+1518 RNALVEIDALM

-1545 TQFAVLH
+1545 TQFAVLL

-1562 ANGRLVPTQ
+1562 ANGRLIPTQ

-1576 RKKGDNLTEEERT
+1576 RKKGDNLTEDERT

-1594 GIVYTYELPFA
+1594 GVVYTYELPFA

-1613 RTAMGAL
+1613 RVAMSAL
-1620 DGDGNAG
+1620 EKG
-1627 LPGW
+1627 LNP

>member
-25 KESYLARVLDRVKQW
+25 KESYVSRVLDRVKEW
-40 RDAEHPTA
+40 RDAEHPTT

-60 TSMAA
+60 TAMAA
-65 LYADEDPDPD
+65 LYADDDPDPD

-115 AIVEAK
+115 ALVEAK

-159 FLDQEETKFALIMA
+159 FLDHEQTRFALIMA
-173 GRWLVVGEASRW
+173 GRWLVVAEASRW

-352 LFRLVDRGHSLV
+352 LFRLVDSGHGI
-364 EDSSP
+364 
-369 LVEELDG
+369 DG
-376 GAGERLET
+376 DA
-384 YETHPS
+384 
-390 PLVEERGSEA
+390 
-400 TERPSPLV
+400 
-408 EERRSEATERLETYE
+408 
-423 TTNDRLVERGLE
+423 DRLVERGLE
-435 FQPLRADLFSPQA
+435 FQPLRADLFSPKA

-453 EVRLGNHALQEV
+453 EVGLGNHALQEV

-530 DRADHLADKDFVHD
+530 DRADHLADKDFVLD

-635 LKRRQEEL
+635 LKRKQEEL

-835 IKLWGNPLADPPF
+835 IKLWGTPLPP
-848 PLVEPVAGEE
+848 VEPVAGEE

-869 NAPTRTV
+869 DAPTRTV
-876 TREQIEESLADVDG
+876 TREQIEESLADDDG

-899 DAWAALWFWPLTGDE
+899 DAWTALWFWPLTGDE

-925 AAQGILGTQKLSSRG
+925 AAQGILGTQRLSSRG
-940 AKQGMG
+940 GKQGMG

-954 EAMADQEN
+954 EAMADQES

-967 AGARRVKDVVGEHP
+967 AGAQPVKSVLAVHP
-981 WLRVCD
+981 WLRVCA
-987 DVAIEQGF
+987 DVAHEQGF
-995 FHWPL
+995 FHWHL
-1000 DFATVFGRGGF
+1000 DLGTVFGRGGF

-1023 RGDVESLLAEG
+1023 RGDVDSLLAEG
-1034 EPWWQLA
+1034 DPWWQLA
-1041 LKPSVAEKRKRRE
+1041 LKPSVLDKKVRRE
-1054 ETLQRPGVLRG
+1054 QTLQHPGVEHG
-1065 VVDGDA
+1065 VVDGDG
-1071 EMVALAEFI
+1071 EIVALAEFI
-1080 GGTTTYPLLAGL
+1080 GDVTTYPVLAGL

-1099 FMHRTWANASGH
+1099 FMYRAWVNGSER
-1111 GTTGLIHPETHF
+1111 GTTGLVHPETHF
-1123 TDEKAGNL
+1123 TDEKAGRL
-1131 REETYLRL
+1131 REETYARL

-1144 FKNELMLFGEIDDQV
+1144 FGNDLLLFSEIDNHV
-1159 VYGLH
+1159 NYGVHVYGNR
-1164 TYGRRR
+1164 GRVG
-1170 QLPWFLNAV
+1170 FLNASK
-1179 GLYHPDTI
+1179 LYHPETI
-1187 NRSHQHDGSGE
+1187 TRSLLHDGSGE
-1198 EPGYKYEGKWD
+1198 EPGHKHGGSWD
-1209 RRPHRSRVQLVTEE
+1209 RRPHRARIQRISEE
-1223 ALQLWR
+1223 ALAVWR
-1229 DVLEAPTAPTLRTR
+1229 DVLEPPTTPAQQTR

-1257 RLATAGRVG
+1257 RLATARRVG
-1266 ELGLKF
+1266 DLGLRF

-1286 FVQQWGPAPWQ
+1286 FVQEWGPASWE
-1297 DAILQGPH
+1297 DAILQGPN
-1305 LHVGNPFYKSPNP
+1305 LHVANPFYKSPNA
-1318 TMKHNQDWSSVDL
+1318 TMSNNKDWSSVDL
-1331 ETLAPDAQPVTAY
+1331 ERLAPDAQPVTAY

-1353 DSAYGSWDGVPV
+1353 DSAYGSWDGIPV
-1365 RDHYRVAWRCMAA
+1365 RDHYRVAWRRMAA

-1385 IPAVLPPGA
+1385 TPAIVPPGSVHVHPVHTVGGLPA
-1394 THVDGIFSAG
+1394 TDI
-1404 AGDAKT
+1404 
-1410 LALLGAV
+1410 ALVGAV
-1417 LSSILSDFQMRSAP
+1417 LASVLSDFQVRSVGKADI
-1431 KNHIRA
+1431 HLSS
-1437 PQVER
+1437 VER
-1442 VATPELGH
+1442 LALPPRDH
-1450 PLVPRLIL
+1450 PLIPRLLL
-1458 RWLRLNC
+1458 RSLRLNC
-1465 LTVAFADLWSKAWD
+1465 LTRAYADLWRGAWD
-1479 SSFAN
+1479 PAYAD
-1484 DEWLLGSAHPDAP
+1484 DEWLLDRAYPDAP
-1497 QLGDVGPDWR
+1497 DLGDIGPEWT
-1507 PDTPLRRDVDR
+1507 PETPLRRDVDR
-1518 RNALLEIDALM
+1518 RNALVEIDALI

-1552 GYDQNDYIYD
+1552 GYDRNDYIYD
-1562 ANGRLVPTQ
+1562 ANGRLVPTH

-1576 RKKGDNLTEEERT
+1576 RKKGDKLTEEERT

-1594 GIVYTYELPFA
+1594 GTVYTYELPFA

-1613 RTAMGAL
+1613 HAAMYRLGEL
-1620 DGDGNAG
+1620 S
-1627 LPGW
+1627 

>member
-40 RDAEHPTA
+40 RDAEHPTT

-60 TSMAA
+60 TAMAA

-115 AIVEAK
+115 ALVEAK

-133 ADTLAE
+133 AETLAE

-159 FLDQEETKFALIMA
+159 FLDHEETKFALIMA
-173 GRWLVVGEASRW
+173 GRWLVVAEASRW

-267 RRRAQG
+267 RRRAQN

-352 LFRLVDRGHSLV
+352 LFHLVDRGHT
-364 EDSSP
+364 
-369 LVEELDG
+369 LDD
-376 GAGERLET
+376 
-384 YETHPS
+384 
-390 PLVEERGSEA
+390 EA
-400 TERPSPLV
+400 
-408 EERRSEATERLETYE
+408 
-423 TTNDRLVERGLE
+423 DRLVERGLE

-453 EVRLGNHALQEV
+453 EVGLGNHALQEV

-530 DRADHLADKDFVHD
+530 DRADHLADKDFVLD

-732 TAEPLTDIAAR
+732 AAEPLTDIAAR

-771 SESKEAKELVPDRV
+771 SESKEAKELAPDRV

-802 QLDQLVAISHQ
+802 QIDQLAAISHQ

-825 KVAEEQSARH
+825 KVAEQQSARR
-835 IKLWGNPLADPPF
+835 IPLWGMPED
-848 PLVEPVAGEE
+848 VANQHQ
-858 RAAQPRRNPVS
+858 ATV
-869 NAPTRTV
+869 V
-876 TREQIEESLADVDG
+876 TREQIEESLADDDG

-899 DAWAALWFWPLTGDE
+899 DAWTALWFWPLTGDE

-940 AKQGMG
+940 AKHGMG

-967 AGARRVKDVVGEHP
+967 AGARRVRDVLDHHP
-981 WLRVCD
+981 WLRVCED
-987 DVAIEQGF
+987 IAREQGF
-995 FHWPL
+995 FHWQL

-1023 RGDVESLLAEG
+1023 DVDMDALLAESD
-1034 EPWWQLA
+1034 PWWQLA
-1041 LKPSVAEKRKRRE
+1041 HKASEEAKAMRRE
-1054 ETLQRPGVLRG
+1054 ATLQLVGA
-1065 VVDGDA
+1065 GDLVAAGAA
-1071 EMVALAEFI
+1071 EMVALRTFVGDA
-1080 GGTTTYPLLAGL
+1080 TTYPELYGL
-1092 QPDLYRC
+1092 RPDLYRC
-1099 FMHRTWANASGH
+1099 FMAQTWARASFEGVI
-1111 GTTGLIHPETHF
+1111 GLVHPETHL
-1123 TDEKAGNL
+1123 TDDKARKL
-1131 REETYLRL
+1131 RELTYSRL

-1144 FKNELMLFGEIDDQV
+1144 FGNDTLLFSEIDNHV
-1159 VYGLH
+1159 TYGIHVYGSS
-1164 TYGRRR
+1164 GEVR
-1170 QLPWFLNAV
+1170 FLNAS
-1179 GLYHPDTI
+1179 GLYHPDTVT
-1187 NRSHQHDGSGE
+1187 RSLQHDGSGE
-1198 EPGYKYEGKWD
+1198 EPGSKHAGSWD
-1209 RRPHRSRVQLVTEE
+1209 KRPHGSRIQHVDHSVLEM
-1223 ALQLWR
+1223 WR
-1229 DVLEAPTAPTLRTR
+1229 DVLEIPGLPARQTR
-1243 MLYTVNSSSATVLA
+1243 MLYSVNSSASQVLSLMV
-1257 RLATAGRVG
+1257 RSRRVG
-1266 ELGLKF
+1266 ELGLHF
-1272 SRGWDESIDRQKGR
+1272 SAGWNETIDRQKGR
-1286 FVQQWGPAPWQ
+1286 FTQDWGQVPWR

-1305 LHVGNPFYKSPNP
+1305 MHVGNPFYKSPNR
-1318 TMKHNQDWSSVDL
+1318 TLRSNKDWSVVDL
-1331 ETLAPDAQPVTAY
+1331 EALGPEGRPVTAY
-1344 KPAGDRAVY
+1344 RPSGDGAAY
-1353 DSAYGSWDGVPV
+1353 DASYGRWDGVPI
-1365 RDHYRVAWRCMAA
+1365 RDHYRVLWRAMAA
-1378 NSGERTL
+1378 NTGERTL
-1385 IPAVLPPGA
+1385 IAALLPPGP
-1394 THVDGIFSAG
+1394 THVHTVNGTGGVAASDVV
-1404 AGDAKT
+1404 
-1410 LALLGAV
+1410 LLQGV
-1417 LSSILSDFQMRSAP
+1417 LSSLLADFAVRAAP
-1431 KNHIRA
+1431 KSALTFEVLGRL
-1437 PQVER
+1437 PLP
-1442 VATPELGH
+1442 TPDH
-1450 PLVPRLIL
+1450 PLIPKLLL
-1458 RWLRLNC
+1458 RTLRLNC
-1465 LTVAFADLWSKAWD
+1465 LTRAYADLWAEVWD
-1479 SSFAN
+1479 PAFRD
-1484 DEWLLGSAHPDAP
+1484 DEWLMGKAYPDAP
-1497 QLGDVGPDWR
+1497 DLGDVGPEWT
-1507 PDTPLRRDVDR
+1507 PGTPLRRDVDR
-1518 RNALLEIDALM
+1518 RNALVEIDALM

-1576 RKKGDNLTEEERT
+1576 RKKGGNLSEEERT

-1594 GIVYTYELPFA
+1594 GTVYTYELPFA

-1613 RTAMGAL
+1613 HLAVSRLTGE
-1620 DGDGNAG
+1620 G
-1627 LPGW
+1627 

>member
-40 RDAEHPTA
+40 RDAEHPTT

-60 TSMAA
+60 TAMAA
-65 LYADEDPDPD
+65 LYADDDPDPD
-75 AAAALHADL
+75 AAAVLHADL
-84 RRILGYEPGPYETTV
+84 RRVLGYEPGPYETTI

-115 AIVEAK
+115 ALVEAK

-144 DEDPITSA
+144 DGDPITSA

-159 FLDQEETKFALIMA
+159 FLDHEETKFALIMA
-173 GRWLVVGEASRW
+173 GRWLVVAEASRW

-213 LVAVDAES
+213 LVAVDVES

-230 WWDATLEASVA
+230 WWAATLEASVA

-352 LFRLVDRGHSLV
+352 LFRLVDRGHNIPLV
-364 EDSSP
+364 ED
-369 LVEELDG
+369 
-376 GAGERLET
+376 
-384 YETHPS
+384 PS
-390 PLVEERGSEA
+390 PLVDSSSRSPLAED
-400 TERPSPLV
+400 PSPLV

-423 TTNDRLVERGLE
+423 TQPDAETEDREYEHTNSDRLVERGLE

-448 TALID
+448 TSLID
-453 EVRLGNHALQEV
+453 EVGLGNHALQEV

-530 DRADHLADKDFVHD
+530 DRADHLADKDFVLD

-717 TRDQVNDKRWLTTPP
+717 TRDQVGDKRWLTTPP

-794 IKGKPTKK
+794 TKGKPTKR

-869 NAPTRTV
+869 NAPIRTV

-899 DAWAALWFWPLTGDE
+899 DAWTALWFWPLTGDE

-940 AKQGMG
+940 SKQGMG
-946 TLSPADQW
+946 TLSPGDQW

-967 AGARRVKDVVGEHP
+967 AGARRVEDVLTDHA
-981 WLRVCD
+981 WLLVCE
-987 DVAIEQGF
+987 DVAREQGF
-995 FHWPL
+995 FHWQL

-1023 RGDVESLLAEG
+1023 TVDIDALLADRD
-1034 EPWWQLA
+1034 PWWQLA
-1041 LKPSVAEKRKRRE
+1041 RKPSETARAARRE
-1054 ETLQRPGVLRG
+1054 ETLRIVGA
-1065 VVDGDA
+1065 A
-1071 EMVALAEFI
+1071 ETLVAGAAEIGALAEFV
-1080 GGTTTYPLLAGL
+1080 GHVTTYPVVTGL

-1099 FMHRTWANASGH
+1099 FMSRCWANASPQ
-1111 GTTGLIHPETHF
+1111 GTTGLIHLDTHF
-1123 TDEKAGNL
+1123 TDERAGPM
-1131 REETYLRL
+1131 RDETYRRL
-1139 RRHWQ
+1139 RRHWA
-1144 FKNELMLFGEIDDQV
+1144 FMNELKLFDEVQDQKV
-1159 VYGLH
+1159 FSVNVYSQH
-1164 TYGRRR
+1164 
-1170 QLPWFLNAV
+1170 QEPSFLNAS
-1179 GLYHPDTI
+1179 GIYHPEVVT
-1187 NRSHQHDGSGE
+1187 RSLTQDGTGA
-1198 EPGYKYEGKWD
+1198 EPGFKHEGLWD
-1209 RRPHRSRVQLVTEE
+1209 RRPHQSRIQRVDESVLE
-1223 ALQLWR
+1223 LWR
-1229 DVLEAPTAPTLRTR
+1229 DVLEESDVPIRTTR
-1243 MLYTVNSSSATVLA
+1243 MLYSVNRSSAGVLA
-1257 RLATAGRVG
+1257 HLALSSRVSR
-1266 ELGLKF
+1266 LGLRF
-1272 SRGWDESIDRQKGR
+1272 SSGWHEKMDRQKGR
-1286 FVQQWGPAPWQ
+1286 FVQDWGLAHWNE
-1297 DAILQGPH
+1297 AILQGPH
-1305 LHVGNPFYKSPNP
+1305 LFVGNPFYKSPNS
-1318 TMKHNQDWSSVDL
+1318 TMLHQQDWSSVDL
-1331 ETLAPDAQPVTAY
+1331 EALLSAALPVTAY
-1344 KPAGDRAVY
+1344 KPAGRQSDY
-1353 DSAYGSWDGVPV
+1353 DAAYGAWDGILV
-1365 RDHYRVAWRCMAA
+1365 RDLFRVAWRCMAA
-1378 NSGERTL
+1378 NTGERTL
-1385 IPAVLPPGA
+1385 VAALIPPGA
-1394 THVDGIFSAG
+1394 THVDGIY
-1404 AGDAKT
+1404 
-1410 LALLGAV
+1410 
-1417 LSSILSDFQMRSAP
+1417 
-1431 KNHIRA
+1431 
-1437 PQVER
+1437 
-1442 VATPELGH
+1442 
-1450 PLVPRLIL
+1450 
-1458 RWLRLNC
+1458 
-1465 LTVAFADLWSKAWD
+1465 
-1479 SSFAN
+1479 
-1484 DEWLLGSAHPDAP
+1484 SAHHNPGCSRGLNPPVSSSD
-1497 QLGDVGPDWR
+1497 
-1507 PDTPLRRDVDR
+1507 
-1518 RNALLEIDALM
+1518 
-1529 ATMLGVTADEL
+1529 L
-1540 ATIYR
+1540 A
-1545 TQFAVLH
+1545 
-1552 GYDQNDYIYD
+1552 
-1562 ANGRLVPTQ
+1562 
-1571 VRQLW
+1571 
-1576 RKKGDNLTEEERT
+1576 
-1589 ATHPA
+1589 
-1594 GIVYTYELPFA
+1594 
-1605 PRDREADF
+1605 
-1613 RTAMGAL
+1613 M
-1620 DGDGNAG
+1620 
-1627 LPGW
+1627 

>member
-25 KESYLARVLDRVKQW
+25 KESYVARVLERVKQW
-40 RDAEHPTA
+40 RDAEHPTTR
-48 KSRFTAERSKLA
+48 SRFTAERSKLA
-60 TSMAA
+60 TAMAA
-65 LYADEDPDPD
+65 LYADEDPDPE
-75 AAAALHADL
+75 AAAELHADL
-84 RRILGYEPGPYETTV
+84 RRILGYEPGPFETTV

-144 DEDPITSA
+144 DEAPITSA

-159 FLDQEETKFALIMA
+159 FLDHEETKFALIMA
-173 GRWLVVGEASRW
+173 GRWLVVAEASRW

-213 LVAVDAES
+213 LVALDAES

-267 RRRAQG
+267 RRRAQN

-352 LFRLVDRGHSLV
+352 LFRLVDSGHGI
-364 EDSSP
+364 
-369 LVEELDG
+369 DG
-376 GAGERLET
+376 DA
-384 YETHPS
+384 
-390 PLVEERGSEA
+390 
-400 TERPSPLV
+400 
-408 EERRSEATERLETYE
+408 
-423 TTNDRLVERGLE
+423 DRLVERGLE
-435 FQPLRADLFSPQA
+435 FQPLRADLFSPKA

-453 EVRLGNHALQEV
+453 EVGLGNHALQEV

-530 DRADHLADKDFVHD
+530 DRADHLADKDFVLD
-544 TDPVTGQKSRRRYT
+544 TDPVTGQRSRRRYS

-598 DGHTTTAEEILGL
+598 DGHTTTAEEILDL

-785 AKVKAWRKA
+785 AKVKAWRKS

-825 KVAEEQSARH
+825 KVAEEQSARQ
-835 IKLWGNPLADPPF
+835 IKLWGDPFSMAEVPRSGLEASGTLASPLAE
-848 PLVEPVAGEE
+848 V
-858 RAAQPRRNPVS
+858 PRS
-869 NAPTRTV
+869 GLEASKTRTPKV
-876 TREQIEESLADVDG
+876 TREQIEESLADDDG

-899 DAWAALWFWPLTGDE
+899 DAWTALWFWPLTGDE

-940 AKQGMG
+940 SKQGMG
-946 TLSPADQW
+946 TLSPGDQW
-954 EAMADQEN
+954 AAMADQET

-967 AGARRVKDVVGEHP
+967 AGAKRVKDVLAVHP

-987 DVAIEQGF
+987 EVAKEQGF
-995 FHWPL
+995 FHWQL

-1023 RGDVESLLAEG
+1023 RGDVDSLLAEG
-1034 EPWWQLA
+1034 DPWWQLA
-1041 LKPSVAEKRKRRE
+1041 LKPSVSDKKARRGQ
-1054 ETLQRPGVLRG
+1054 TLQQPGVKHG
-1065 VVDGDA
+1065 VVDGDG
-1071 EMVALAEFI
+1071 EIVALAEFI
-1080 GGTTTYPLLAGL
+1080 GDVTTYPVLAGL

-1099 FMHRTWANASGH
+1099 FVYRAWRNGSER
-1111 GTTGLIHPETHF
+1111 GTTGLVHPETHF
-1123 TDEKAGNL
+1123 TDEKAGRL
-1131 REETYLRL
+1131 REETYARL

-1144 FKNELMLFGEIDDQV
+1144 FGNDLLLFSEIDNHV
-1159 VYGLH
+1159 TYGVHVYGDR
-1164 TYGRRR
+1164 GSVG
-1170 QLPWFLNAV
+1170 FLNASK
-1179 GLYHPDTI
+1179 LYHPETI
-1187 NRSHQHDGSGE
+1187 TRSLLHDGSGE
-1198 EPGYKYEGKWD
+1198 EPGHKHGGSWD
-1209 RRPHRSRVQLVTEE
+1209 RRPHRARIQRISEE
-1223 ALQLWR
+1223 ALAVWR
-1229 DVLEAPTAPTLRTR
+1229 DVLEPPTTPAQHTR
-1243 MLYTVNSSSATVLA
+1243 MLYTVNSSSAAVLA
-1257 RLATAGRVG
+1257 RLAKARRVG

-1286 FVQQWGPAPWQ
+1286 FVQEWGPASWE

-1305 LHVGNPFYKSPNP
+1305 LHVANPFYKSPNA
-1318 TMKHNQDWSSVDL
+1318 TMSNNKDWSSVDL

-1344 KPAGDRAVY
+1344 KPSGSRAIY
-1353 DSAYGSWDGVPV
+1353 DSAYGTWDGVPV
-1365 RDHYRVAWRCMAA
+1365 RDHYRVAWRAMAA

-1385 IPAVLPPGA
+1385 IPAIIPPGA
-1394 THVDGIFSAG
+1394 AHPNGVFSLGGEPRTIVFVAG
-1404 AGDAKT
+1404 
-1410 LALLGAV
+1410 V
-1417 LSSILSDFQMRSAP
+1417 LSSLLSDFSVRAAP
-1431 KNHIRA
+1431 KSGIYQGVVDRLGVPDLTHELAPALLLRA
-1437 PQVER
+1437 
-1442 VATPELGH
+1442 
-1450 PLVPRLIL
+1450 
-1458 RWLRLNC
+1458 LRLNC
-1465 LTVAFADLWSKAWD
+1465 LTEAYADLWAEVWD
-1479 SSFAN
+1479 PAFTN
-1484 DEWLLGSAHPDAP
+1484 DEWLLDKSYPDAP
-1497 QLGDVGPDWR
+1497 DLGDVGPEWT

-1518 RNALLEIDALM
+1518 RNALVEIDALM

-1540 ATIYR
+1540 STIYR

-1576 RKKGDNLTEEERT
+1576 RKKGDNLTDAERT

-1594 GIVYTYELPFA
+1594 GTVYTYELPFA
-1605 PRDREADF
+1605 PRDREGDF
-1613 RTAMGAL
+1613 REAL
-1620 DGDGNAG
+1620 DA
-1627 LPGW
+1627 L

>member
-115 AIVEAK
+115 ALVEAK

-133 ADTLAE
+133 AETLAE
-139 PYVVD
+139 PYVVE
-144 DEDPITSA
+144 DEDPILSA

-159 FLDQEETKFALIMA
+159 FLDHEATKFALIMA
-173 GRWLVVGEASRW
+173 GRWLVVAEASRW

-364 EDSSP
+364 E
-369 LVEELDG
+369 
-376 GAGERLET
+376 
-384 YETHPS
+384 
-390 PLVEERGSEA
+390 ERG
-400 TERPSPLV
+400 
-408 EERRSEATERLETYE
+408 SEATERLETYE

-448 TALID
+448 TSLID
-453 EVRLGNHALQEV
+453 EVGLGNHALQEV

-925 AAQGILGTQKLSSRG
+925 AAQGILGTQRLSSRG

-946 TLSPADQW
+946 TLSPGDQW

-967 AGARRVKDVVGEHP
+967 AGARRVRDVLDDHP
-981 WLRVCD
+981 WLRVCE
-987 DVAIEQGF
+987 DVAREQGF
-995 FHWPL
+995 FHWQL

-1023 RGDVESLLAEG
+1023 DVDVDALLAESD
-1034 EPWWQLA
+1034 PWWQLA
-1041 LKPSVAEKRKRRE
+1041 LKPSEAAKMTRRV
-1054 ETLQRPGVLRG
+1054 ETLQLVSAGVIVTAG
-1065 VVDGDA
+1065 AA
-1071 EMVALAEFI
+1071 EMVALREFV
-1080 GGTTTYPLLAGL
+1080 GDVTTYPELSGL
-1092 QPDLYRC
+1092 RPDLYRC
-1099 FMHRTWANASGH
+1099 FMAQTWTHGSHR
-1111 GTTGLIHPETHF
+1111 GTVGLIHPETHL
-1123 TDEKAGNL
+1123 TDEKAGGL
-1131 REETYLRL
+1131 RELTYPRL

-1144 FKNELMLFGEIDDQV
+1144 FVNELQLFAEIDHHV
-1159 VYGLH
+1159 SYGVH
-1164 TYGRRR
+1164 IYGSMRRVS
-1170 QLPWFLNAV
+1170 FLNAA
-1179 GLYHPDTI
+1179 GLYHPETI
-1187 NRSHQHDGSGE
+1187 ARSQKHDGSGE
-1198 EPGYKYEGKWD
+1198 EPGLKFEGQWD
-1209 RRPHRSRVQLVTEE
+1209 RRPHRSRIQLVNDD
-1223 ALQLWR
+1223 ALTVWR
-1229 DVLEAPTAPTLRTR
+1229 DILESRAYPVQRTR
-1243 MLYTVNSSSATVLA
+1243 MLYSVNRSAAKVLSLMA
-1257 RLATAGRVG
+1257 RSGRVG
-1266 ELGLKF
+1266 ELDLQF
-1272 SRGWDESIDRQKGR
+1272 SAGWNETTDRQKGR
-1286 FVQQWGPAPWQ
+1286 FIQKWGPASWE

-1305 LHVGNPFYKSPNP
+1305 LHVANPFYKAPNP
-1318 TMKHNQDWSSVDL
+1318 TMLHNLDWSSVDL
-1331 ETLAPDAQPVTAY
+1331 ETLAPDAQSVTAY
-1344 KPAGDRAVY
+1344 KPTGDRAVY
-1353 DSAYGSWDGVPV
+1353 DSYGSWEGVPV
-1365 RDHYRVAWRCMAA
+1365 RDHYRVLWRAMAA

-1385 IPAVLPPGA
+1385 IPALVPPGTVHVHTVSGVGGA
-1394 THVDGIFSAG
+1394 TAHDMVLVA
-1404 AGDAKT
+1404 
-1410 LALLGAV
+1410 AV
-1417 LSSILSDFQMRSAP
+1417 LSSLLADFGVRAAP
-1431 KNHIRA
+1431 KSALTLDVLRRL
-1437 PQVER
+1437 PL
-1442 VATPELGH
+1442 PPPGH
-1450 PLVPRLIL
+1450 PLIPRVLL
-1458 RWLRLNC
+1458 RTLRLNC
-1465 LTVAFADLWSKAWD
+1465 LTEAYADLWREVWD
-1479 SSFAN
+1479 LAFTD
-1484 DEWLLGSAHPDAP
+1484 DEWLIGKTYPEAPD
-1497 QLGDVGPDWR
+1497 LGDVGPVWTR
-1507 PDTPLRRDVDR
+1507 DTPLRRDIDR
-1518 RNALLEIDALM
+1518 RNALVEIDALM

-1576 RKKGDNLTEEERT
+1576 RKKGHKLTEEERT

-1594 GIVYTYELPFA
+1594 GTVYTYELPFG

-1613 RTAMGAL
+1613 RASISAL
-1620 DGDGNAG
+1620 R
-1627 LPGW
+1627 PM

>member
-25 KESYLARVLDRVKQW
+25 KESYLARVLDRVKRW
-40 RDAEHPTA
+40 RDAEHPTT

-60 TSMAA
+60 TAMAA
-65 LYADEDPDPD
+65 LYADDDPDPD

-84 RRILGYEPGPYETTV
+84 RRILGYEPGPYDTTV

-115 AIVEAK
+115 ALVEAK

-133 ADTLAE
+133 AETLAE

-159 FLDQEETKFALIMA
+159 FLDHEETKFALIMA
-173 GRWLVVGEASRW
+173 GRWLVVAEASRW

-364 EDSSP
+364 ED
-369 LVEELDG
+369 
-376 GAGERLET
+376 
-384 YETHPS
+384 
-390 PLVEERGSEA
+390 
-400 TERPSPLV
+400 PSPLV

-453 EVRLGNHALQEV
+453 EVGLGNHALQEV

-530 DRADHLADKDFVHD
+530 ERADHLEEKDFVKD

-717 TRDQVNDKRWLTTPP
+717 TRDQVGDKRWLATPL

-825 KVAEEQSARH
+825 KVAEEQSARR
-835 IKLWGNPLADPPF
+835 IPLWGNPLADAD
-848 PLVEPVAGEE
+848 PLAV
-858 RAAQPRRNPVS
+858 PRS
-869 NAPTRTV
+869 GLEASKTRTPNV
-876 TREQIEESLADVDG
+876 TREQIEESLADDDG

-899 DAWAALWFWPLTGDE
+899 DAWTALWFWPLTGDE

-946 TLSPADQW
+946 TLSPGDQW

-967 AGARRVKDVVGEHP
+967 AGARRVRDVLVEHQ
-981 WLRVCD
+981 WLGVCD
-987 DVAIEQGF
+987 EVAKEQGF
-995 FHWPL
+995 FHWQL

-1034 EPWWQLA
+1034 DPWWQLA
-1041 LKPSVAEKRKRRE
+1041 WKPSVAEKKARRE
-1054 ETLQRPGVLRG
+1054 QTLEQPRIGQG

-1071 EMVALAEFI
+1071 EIVALAEFI
-1080 GGTTTYPLLAGL
+1080 GDVTTYPVLAGL

-1099 FMHRTWANASGH
+1099 FMSRTWVNSSDRGA
-1111 GTTGLIHPETHF
+1111 TGLIHPETHF
-1123 TDEKAGNL
+1123 TDEKAGVL
-1131 REETYLRL
+1131 RDATYTRL

-1144 FKNELMLFGEIDDQV
+1144 FVNELQLFDEVHNLVNYGV
-1159 VYGLH
+1159 HVYGPIGEAFFLH
-1164 TYGRRR
+1164 
-1170 QLPWFLNAV
+1170 AA
-1179 GLYHPDTI
+1179 GLYHPETVS
-1187 NRSHQHDGSGE
+1187 RSAQHDGSGP
-1198 EPGYKYEGKWD
+1198 EPGYKHEGAWD
-1209 RRPHRSRVQLVTEE
+1209 RRPHLSRIQGVNRET
-1223 ALQLWR
+1223 LQVWR
-1229 DVLEAPTAPTLRTR
+1229 DVLESPTTPVQRTR
-1243 MLYTVNSSSATVLA
+1243 MLYTVNSSSASVLA
-1257 RLATAGRVG
+1257 RLATARRVG

-1286 FVQQWGPAPWQ
+1286 FVQEWGPASWE

-1305 LHVGNPFYKSPNP
+1305 LHVANPFYKSPNA
-1318 TMKHNQDWSSVDL
+1318 TMSNNKDWSSVDL

-1344 KPAGDRAVY
+1344 KPAGNRTVY
-1353 DSAYGSWDGVPV
+1353 DSAYGTWDGVPV
-1365 RDHYRVAWRCMAA
+1365 RDHYRVAWRAMAA

-1385 IPAVLPPGA
+1385 IPAIIPPGTA
-1394 THVDGIFSAG
+1394 HPNGVFSLGGDPRTVVFLAG
-1404 AGDAKT
+1404 A
-1410 LALLGAV
+1410 
-1417 LSSILSDFQMRSAP
+1417 LSSLLSDFSVRAAP
-1431 KNHIRA
+1431 KSGIYQGVVDR
-1437 PQVER
+1437 
-1442 VATPELGH
+1442 LGVPDLTH
-1450 PLVPRLIL
+1450 ELVPRLLL
-1458 RWLRLNC
+1458 RTLRLNC
-1465 LTVAFADLWSKAWD
+1465 LTAAYADLWGVLWD
-1479 SSFAN
+1479 PAFTE
-1484 DEWLLGSAHPDAP
+1484 DEWLLGRAYADAP
-1497 QLGDVGPDWR
+1497 DLGDVGPEWT
-1507 PDTPLRRDVDR
+1507 PNSPLRRDIDR
-1518 RNALLEIDALM
+1518 RNALVEIDALM

-1576 RKKGDNLTEEERT
+1576 RKKGGTLTDEERT

-1594 GIVYTYELPFA
+1594 GTAYTYELPFA
-1605 PRDREADF
+1605 PRDRETEF
-1613 RTAMGAL
+1613 HTAANRARRMAIQS
-1620 DGDGNAG
+1620 
-1627 LPGW
+1627 

>member
-25 KESYLARVLDRVKQW
+25 KESYLARVLDRAKQW
-40 RDAEHPTA
+40 RAAEHPTT

-60 TSMAA
+60 TAMAA
-65 LYADEDPDPD
+65 LYADDDPDPD

-84 RRILGYEPGPYETTV
+84 RRILGYEPGPYETRV

-159 FLDQEETKFALIMA
+159 FLDHEETKFALIMA
-173 GRWLVVGEASRW
+173 GRWLVVAEASRW

-213 LVAVDAES
+213 LVALDAES

-352 LFRLVDRGHSLV
+352 LFRLVDRGHGI
-364 EDSSP
+364 
-369 LVEELDG
+369 DG
-376 GAGERLET
+376 DAK
-384 YETHPS
+384 
-390 PLVEERGSEA
+390 
-400 TERPSPLV
+400 
-408 EERRSEATERLETYE
+408 
-423 TTNDRLVERGLE
+423 RLVERGLE

-453 EVRLGNHALQEV
+453 EVGLGNHALQEV

-530 DRADHLADKDFVHD
+530 DRADHLADKDFVLD

-643 GERIDPDVY
+643 GERVDPDVY

-717 TRDQVNDKRWLTTPP
+717 TRDQVRDKRWLTTPP
-732 TAEPLTDIAAR
+732 TVEPLTDIAAR

-785 AKVKAWRKA
+785 AKVKAWRKV

-835 IKLWGNPLADPPF
+835 IKLWGDPFSMAEVPRSGLEASETLASPL
-848 PLVEPVAGEE
+848 GEV
-858 RAAQPRRNPVS
+858 PRS
-869 NAPTRTV
+869 GLEASETRTPTV
-876 TREQIEESLADVDG
+876 TREQIEESLADDDG

-899 DAWAALWFWPLTGDE
+899 DAWTALWFWPLTGDE

-954 EAMADQEN
+954 EAMADQES

-967 AGARRVKDVVGEHP
+967 AGARRVRDVLDDHP

-987 DVAIEQGF
+987 EVAKEQGF
-995 FHWPL
+995 FHWQL

-1023 RGDVESLLAEG
+1023 TVDADALLADG
-1034 EPWWQLA
+1034 DPWWQLA
-1041 LKPSVAEKRKRRE
+1041 LKPSETQRATRRE
-1054 ETLQRPGVLRG
+1054 DTLRIAGASHTLVAG
-1065 VVDGDA
+1065 SA
-1071 EMVALAEFI
+1071 EMNALGEFV
-1080 GGTTTYPLLAGL
+1080 GDVTTYPVLAGL

-1099 FMHRTWANASGH
+1099 FMWRTWMNGSPRGSA
-1111 GTTGLIHPETHF
+1111 GLIHPETHF
-1123 TDEKAGNL
+1123 TDEKAGAL
-1131 REETYLRL
+1131 REASYPRL

-1144 FKNELMLFGEIDDQV
+1144 FVNELQLFDEVHHLV
-1159 VYGLH
+1159 VYGVH
-1164 TYGRRR
+1164 VYGPDRDVSFRH
-1170 QLPWFLNAV
+1170 AA
-1179 GLYHPDTI
+1179 GLYHPETVT
-1187 NRSHQHDGSGE
+1187 RSAQHDGSGP
-1198 EPGYKYEGKWD
+1198 EPGFKHEGGWD
-1209 RRPHRSRVQLVTEE
+1209 RRPHRSRIQTVNEQTLTV
-1223 ALQLWR
+1223 WR
-1229 DVLEAPTAPTLRTR
+1229 DVLETEERPVRRTR
-1243 MLYTVNSSSATVLA
+1243 MLYTVNKSSADVLE
-1257 RLATAGRVG
+1257 RLAKSRRVS
-1266 ELGLKF
+1266 ELGLRF
-1272 SRGWDESIDRQKGR
+1272 SSGWHEKMDRQKGR
-1286 FVQQWGPAPWQ
+1286 FVQEWGPASWD

-1305 LHVGNPFYKSPNP
+1305 LHVANPFYKSPNP
-1318 TMKHNQDWSSVDL
+1318 TMLHNLDWSLVDL
-1331 ETLAPDAQPVTAY
+1331 ETLAPDAQPITAY
-1344 KPAGDRAVY
+1344 KPAGSRTVY

-1365 RDHYRVAWRCMAA
+1365 RDHYRVAWRAMAA

-1385 IPAVLPPGA
+1385 IPAIIPPGTA
-1394 THVDGIFSAG
+1394 HPNGVFSLGGEPRTVVFLAG
-1404 AGDAKT
+1404 
-1410 LALLGAV
+1410 V
-1417 LSSILSDFQMRSAP
+1417 LSSLLSDFSVRAAP
-1431 KNHIRA
+1431 KSGIYQGVVDRLGVPSPNH
-1437 PQVER
+1437 E
-1442 VATPELGH
+1442 
-1450 PLVPRLIL
+1450 LVPRLLL
-1458 RWLRLNC
+1458 RTLRLNC
-1465 LTVAFADLWSKAWD
+1465 LTAAYADLWAVLWD
-1479 SSFAN
+1479 PAFAE
-1484 DEWLLGSAHPDAP
+1484 DEWLLGKAHPDAP
-1497 QLGDVGPDWR
+1497 VLGDVGPEWT
-1507 PDTPLRRDVDR
+1507 PDTPLRRDIDR
-1518 RNALLEIDALM
+1518 RNALVEIDALV

-1552 GYDQNDYIYD
+1552 GYDQSDYIYD

-1576 RKKGDNLTEEERT
+1576 RRKGDKMTEEERT

-1594 GIVYTYELPFA
+1594 GTVYTYVLPFA
-1605 PRDREADF
+1605 QRDREADF
-1613 RTAMGAL
+1613 RAAVASVDGRPTRLERDIVPQRRTSRGASV
-1620 DGDGNAG
+1620 GGS
-1627 LPGW
+1627 